1 MAMRIWHQSFTVLSD
16 LPAYE
21 EAMRRHLKKVLR
33 PDTEVAFHGQ
43 LPGTYPAN
51 YPGDDIA
58 YAYLFWIHGNQ
69 WIAAARAAERD
80 GFDAFASCTLPNP
93 MLREM
98 RTVVDIP
105 VIGMGETT
113 FHSATM
119 FGKRFGTLIFI
130 ERMVPVYEELIRN
143 YGLTGNSAGV
153 FASGL
158 HFRDVLQG
166 FAEPGPVIE
175 RFREAA
181 RRIIAERGADVIVPG
196 EVPLSILLAVNGVNR
211 IDDVPVLDT
220 LALTMKTAEMMV
232 ELKRATGIAHSRH
245 GWASAAPTKER
256 LDQVAAFYGLDRL
269 KF

>member
-1 MAMRIWHQSFTVLSD
+1 MSIRIWHQSFTVLQD

-21 EAMRRHLKKVLR
+21 AAIKKHLKKVLR
-33 PDTEVAFHGQ
+33 PETEVVLHGQ

-105 VIGMGETT
+105 VVGMGETV

-119 FGKRFGTLIFI
+119 FGKRFATLIFI
-130 ERMVPVYEELIRN
+130 DRMVPVYEDLIRG
-143 YGLTGNSAGV
+143 YGLDGHSAGV
-153 FASGL
+153 LASGL

-166 FAEPGPVIE
+166 FADPAEVIA
-175 RFREAA
+175 RFRKTAE
-181 RRIIAERGADVIVPG
+181 RVIDERGADVIIPG
-196 EVPLSILLAVNGVNR
+196 EVPLSILLATNGVTR
-211 IDDVPVLDT
+211 IGDVPVLDT
-220 LALTMKTAEMMV
+220 LALTMKTAEMMA
-232 ELKRATGIAHSRH
+232 ELKRATGVSYSRH
-245 GWASAAPTKER
+245 GWANAAPSKER

-269 KF
+269 SF